1 MNRAKAEKYFY
12 QGVEYVKKGQFDLA
26 LECFNQAIQANLKY
40 ADAYSN
46 RGSIYCDQLKQ
57 YERALSDFNQAIKLN
72 PKYAMAYNNRGN
84 VYNNLKQHEQ
94 ALNDYNQSI
103 RLNSKE
109 ASFYYNRGLTYC
121 ELKQYE
127 NALNDYSQAIKLNSI
142 YADAYNNRGTIY
154 CDQLKQYE
162 QALSDFNRAIKLN
175 LNNVNAYF
183 NRGNVYYELKQYEQA
198 LNDFNQAIK
207 LNSKYASA
215 YNNRGLTYCE
225 LKQYENAKDDW
236 DKCIELTQT
245 KENKKLSASLC
256 YSTLLAFQHFE
267 LAEYYAHKIFEFSEN
282 LEEVH
287 KKIYLENIDKAKE
300 IYQKNQELE
309 KAYLLLKEDYKAE
322 VEEKKRFE
330 EMSIMATGVAH
341 EINQPVGIIR
351 ATVSAAQTDL
361 KENLFSVET
370 ELYPLLDTILSQTK
384 RLEHI
389 IDNFRAFSRGDHS
402 NCEIVDLNKLVDQT
416 ISVLNSQL
424 KSIQI
429 IIEKNL
435 HTKVWA
441 NFFALER
448 VLINLLKNAKEALE
462 NRENP
467 IIWIKINQQNQ
478 SVIIIIEDNG
488 CGVDPNF
495 ESQLFTPFISTKST
509 SKGTGLGLN
518 LSRRLIEEFNGQ
530 LTYQPTKE
538 IGASFK
544 ITLPL
549 FREENHHG

>member
-1 MNRAKAEKYFY
+1 MNRAKAIKYFN
-12 QGVEYVKKGQFDLA
+12 QGVEYVEKRQFELA
-26 LECFNQAIQANLKY
+26 LECFNQAIKLNPKLAG
-40 ADAYSN
+40 AYN
-46 RGSIYCDQLKQ
+46 GRGAVYCDQLEQYQKALNDFNQAINLNSKNALAYYNRGNVYRALKQ
-57 YERALSDFNQAIKLN
+57 YEQALNNYNQAIKLN
-72 PKYAMAYNNRGN
+72 LKYVDAYGNRGL
-84 VYNNLKQHEQ
+84 VYDHLKQYEQALQDFKQVIKLNPEDALVYYNRGLVYDHLKQYEQ
-94 ALNDYNQSI
+94 ALNDYNQAI
-103 RLNSKE
+103 KLNLRNTDSYNNRG
-109 ASFYYNRGLTYC
+109 AIYYELEQYEQALSDFNQVILLNPKDAGAYHNRGLTYC
-121 ELKQYE
+121 ELKQYT
-127 NALNDYSQAIKLNSI
+127 NAK
-142 YADAYNNRGTIY
+142 
-154 CDQLKQYE
+154 
-162 QALSDFNRAIKLN
+162 
-175 LNNVNAYF
+175 
-183 NRGNVYYELKQYEQA
+183 
-198 LNDFNQAIK
+198 NDFNK
-207 LNSKYASA
+207 V
-215 YNNRGLTYCE
+215 
-225 LKQYENAKDDW
+225 
-236 DKCIELTQT
+236 IELTLT
-245 KENKKLSASLC
+245 KEDKKSFASLC
-256 YSTLLAFQHFE
+256 YSTFLAEQQFE
-267 LAEYYAHKIFEFSEN
+267 LAEYYAHKIFEYSEN
-282 LEEVH
+282 IEEQH
-287 KKIYLENIDKAKE
+287 KRIYFDNIEKAKE
-300 IYQKNQELE
+300 IYDKNKELE

-351 ATVSAAQTDL
+351 ASVSAAQTDL

-370 ELYPLLDTILSQTK
+370 ELNPLLNKIFDQTQ

-402 NCEIVDLNKLVDQT
+402 KCEIVDLNKLVDQT

-429 IIEKNL
+429 IIERNL
-435 HTKVWA
+435 HAKVWA

-467 IIWIKINQQNQ
+467 TIWIKINQQNQ
-478 SVIIIIEDNG
+478 DIIIIIEDNG
-488 CGVDPNF
+488 CGVNPDF

-530 LTYQPTKE
+530 LTYQPRQPN
-538 IGASFK
+538 GASFK

>member
-1 MNRAKAEKYFY
+1 M
-12 QGVEYVKKGQFDLA
+12 A
-26 LECFNQAIQANLKY
+26 LKNY
-40 ADAYSN
+40 D
-46 RGSIYCDQLKQ
+46 
-57 YERALSDFNQAIKLN
+57 QAIKLN
-72 PKYAMAYNNRGN
+72 PYYS
-84 VYNNLKQHEQ
+84 
-94 ALNDYNQSI
+94 DP
-103 RLNSKE
+103 
-109 ASFYYNRGLTYC
+109 YYNRGLIYYQFKQYQKVIEDYSQVITLAPNDPEAYKKRGFIYDELKQYGLALDDYNKVLALNPEDIYTYNNRGLLYC

-127 NALNDYSQAIKLNSI
+127 KAK
-142 YADAYNNRGTIY
+142 NN
-154 CDQLKQYE
+154 
-162 QALSDFNRAIKLN
+162 FNK
-175 LNNVNAYF
+175 V
-183 NRGNVYYELKQYEQA
+183 
-198 LNDFNQAIK
+198 
-207 LNSKYASA
+207 
-215 YNNRGLTYCE
+215 
-225 LKQYENAKDDW
+225 
-236 DKCIELTQT
+236 IELAPTQ
-245 KENKKLSASLC
+245 EDKKYLSSLC
-256 YSTLLAFQHFE
+256 YSIFLTEQQLE
-267 LAEYYAHKIFEFSEN
+267 LAEFYAHKIFEYSEN

-287 KKIYLENIDKAKE
+287 KKIYLENIEKAKE

-341 EINQPVGIIR
+341 EINQPVGVIQ
-351 ATVSAAQTDL
+351 AKVSGAQTDL
-361 KENLFSVET
+361 KENLFSIET
-370 ELYPLLDTILSQTK
+370 ELHPLLETILSQTK

-402 NCEIVDLNKLVDQT
+402 KCEIVDLTKLVDQT

-429 IIEKNL
+429 IIERNI
-435 HTKVWA
+435 HVKVWA

-467 IIWIKINQQNQ
+467 TIWIKISQQNQ
-478 SVIIIIEDNG
+478 DIIIIIEDNG
-488 CGVDPNF
+488 CGVAPDF

-530 LTYQPTKE
+530 LTYQPRQPN
-538 IGASFK
+538 GASFK